1 VEADNDDIRVD
12 KLNTNE
18 VKKIMVK
25 DTLLYLP
32 ARIIE
37 GAIGLITISLY
48 TRFFAPDVYG
58 TYGIITSTV
67 NIASLLLLGW
77 LIQSVFRY
85 VNAFGG
91 NKKRVLFFST
101 SFTLWI
107 SINGIILLGG
117 LAGIFLLNRN
127 NEAWLTQLYI
137 LVIFMFISYNTTQ
150 ILINILSATRR
161 TKLLLGLS
169 IFSVTAKLLLT
180 MFFVYYYKTNSTTPA
195 AAVISHIIVDAVFI
209 LIVVQRTHLYRY
221 ITFRFFSKKVLRK
234 FLIYSLPLVGVNITM
249 SVLNLSDRYV
259 ITPILGTEKMGIYHA
274 NYSISSSV
282 FTLILVAVMRGVYP
296 VILKTWRQN
305 NKLQTEQYLSQA
317 VRYYLLVSMPAF
329 TGISILADTI
339 SKLFLDPKFYDR
351 GFVIIWVAAGM
362 MFFGLAEYSN
372 KAWEL
377 TSNTKP
383 LFYNTVI
390 SAVINLGINI
400 IFVPIYGYRTAAVS
414 TALSYLI
421 YLTLSLV
428 RSRKI
433 LKINFNMMSLAR
445 IFFSCAVM
453 GVSVFL
459 AVDYVSSS
467 YIALPFIILIGI
479 AVYFICLYA
488 SKEIDHEVKYAVNW
502 LKDRKNRE
510 NKQELP

>member
-1 VEADNDDIRVD
+1 
-12 KLNTNE
+12 LNTNE
-18 VKKIMVK
+18 VRKIMVK
-25 DTLLYLP
+25 DTMLYLP

-37 GAIGLITISLY
+37 GVIGLLTISLY
-48 TRFFAPDVYG
+48 TRYFAPDVYG

-67 NIASLLLLGW
+67 NISTLLLLGW

-85 VNAFGG
+85 VNSFDGS
-91 NKKRVLFFST
+91 KKQALFFST

-107 SINGIILLGG
+107 SINGIILILG
-117 LAGIFLLNRN
+117 LAGIFILSRN
-127 NEAWLTQLYI
+127 NETWLTQLYI

-150 ILINILSATRR
+150 ILTSVLSATRR
-161 TKLLLGLS
+161 TKLLLALS

-180 MFFVYYYKTNSTTPA
+180 TVFVYYYKTNSTTPA
-195 AAVISHIIVDAVFI
+195 AAVVSHIIIDAVFI
-209 LIVVQRTHLYRY
+209 LVAVQRTRIYRY
-221 ITFRFFSKKVLRK
+221 ITFKFFSKKVLRK
-234 FLIYSLPLVGVNITM
+234 FLIYSMPLVGVNITM

-282 FTLILVAVMRGVYP
+282 FSFILVAVMRGVYP

-305 NKLQTEQYLSQA
+305 NKQQTEQFLSQA
-317 VRYYLLVSMPAF
+317 VRYYLLVSIPAF

-339 SKLFLDPKFYDR
+339 SKLFLDVEFYEQ

-362 MFFGLAEYSN
+362 LFFGLAEYSN

-377 TSNTKP
+377 TSNTNP

-400 IFVPIYGYRTAAVS
+400 AFIPVYGYRAAAVS
-414 TALSYLI
+414 TALSYLV

-433 LKINFNMMSLAR
+433 LKIYFSPLSLAR

-453 GVSVFL
+453 GVSVYL
-459 AVDYVSSS
+459 AVNYVKLSFIS
-467 YIALPFIILIGI
+467 LLLIILLGI
-479 AVYFICLYA
+479 AIYFVCLYA
-488 SKEIDHEVKYAVNW
+488 SKEITNEVNYAVKW
-502 LKDRKNRE
+502 LKDKKNKKDVRE
-510 NKQELP
+510 LR

>member
-1 VEADNDDIRVD
+1 VDN
-12 KLNTNE
+12 LNTNE

-25 DTLLYLP
+25 DTMLYLP

-37 GAIGLITISLY
+37 GAIGLLTISLY

-58 TYGIITSTV
+58 TYGIITTTV
-67 NIASLLLLGW
+67 NISSLLLLGW

-85 VNAFGG
+85 VNDFDG
-91 NKKRVLFFST
+91 NKKKVLFFST
-101 SFTLWI
+101 SFTLWVL
-107 SINGIILLGG
+107 INGVILSGG
-117 LAGIFLLNRN
+117 LAGIFLLSRS

-150 ILINILSATRR
+150 ILINVLSATRR

-169 IFSVTAKLLLT
+169 IFSVAAKLLLT
-180 MFFVYYYKTNSTTPA
+180 TFFVYYFKTNSTTPA
-195 AAVISHIIVDAVFI
+195 AAVISHIIVDAIFI
-209 LIVVQRTHLYRY
+209 LIAVQRTRIYRY
-221 ITFRFFSKKVLRK
+221 ITFRLFSKKVLRK
-234 FLIYSLPLVGVNITM
+234 FLVYSMPLVGVNITM
-249 SVLNLSDRYV
+249 SMLTLSDRYV

-296 VILKTWRQN
+296 VILKTWRLN
-305 NKLQTEQYLSQA
+305 NKPQTEHFLSQA
-317 VRYYLLVSMPAF
+317 VRYFLLVSMPAF

-339 SKLFLDPKFYDR
+339 SKLFLDPKFYEQ

-362 MFFGLAEYSN
+362 LFFGLAEYSN

-400 IFVPIYGYRTAAVS
+400 IFIPIYGYRVAAVS
-414 TALSYLI
+414 TAFSYFV

-433 LKINFNMMSLAR
+433 LKIDFSIKSLAR

-453 GVSVFL
+453 GISVFL
-459 AVDYVSSS
+459 AVEYLSSS
-467 YIALPFIILIGI
+467 FIALP
-479 AVYFICLYA
+479 VYYFIRNCGLFRLL
-488 SKEIDHEVKYAVNW
+488 VC
-502 LKDRKNRE
+502 
-510 NKQELP
+510 

>member
-1 VEADNDDIRVD
+1 VDN
-12 KLNTNE
+12 LNTNE

-25 DTLLYLP
+25 DTMLYLP

-37 GAIGLITISLY
+37 GAIGLLTISLY
-48 TRFFAPDVYG
+48 TRFFAPDIYG
-58 TYGIITSTV
+58 TYGIITTTV
-67 NIASLLLLGW
+67 NISSLLLLGW

-85 VNAFGG
+85 VNDFDG
-91 NKKRVLFFST
+91 NKKKVLFFST
-101 SFTLWI
+101 SFTLWVL
-107 SINGIILLGG
+107 INGVILSGG
-117 LAGIFLLNRN
+117 LAGIFLFSRS

-150 ILINILSATRR
+150 ILINVLSATRR

-169 IFSVTAKLLLT
+169 IFSVAAKLLLT
-180 MFFVYYYKTNSTTPA
+180 TFFVYYFKTNSTTPA
-195 AAVISHIIVDAVFI
+195 AAVISHIIVDAIFI
-209 LIVVQRTHLYRY
+209 LIAVQRTRIYRY
-221 ITFRFFSKKVLRK
+221 ITFRLFSKKVLRK
-234 FLIYSLPLVGVNITM
+234 FLVYSMPLVGVNITM
-249 SVLNLSDRYV
+249 SMLTLSDRYV

-296 VILKTWRQN
+296 VILKTWRLN
-305 NKLQTEQYLSQA
+305 NKPQTEHFLSQA
-317 VRYYLLVSMPAF
+317 VRYFLLISMPAF
-329 TGISILADTI
+329 TGICILSDTI
-339 SKLFLDPKFYDR
+339 SKLFLDPKFYEQ

-362 MFFGLAEYSN
+362 LFFGLAEYSN

-400 IFVPIYGYRTAAVS
+400 IFIPIYGYRVAAVS
-414 TALSYLI
+414 TAFSYFV

-433 LKINFNMMSLAR
+433 LKIDFSIKSLSR

-453 GVSVFL
+453 GISVFL
-459 AVDYVSSS
+459 AVEYLSSS
-467 YIALPFIILIGI
+467 FIALPFIILFGI
-479 AVYFICLYA
+479 AVYFVCLYV
-488 SKEIDHEVKYAVNW
+488 SREIDNEVKYAVNW
-502 LKDRKNRE
+502 LKDKKIRK